1 MSNYQE
7 IVNLNVGGTRFSTSW
22 HTLTWVPDTFF
33 TALLSGRIP
42 TVRDETGAIFIDR
55 DPQLFGLIL
64 NFLRTRDIDLNNVNI
79 RSLRHECDYF
89 GITPLSRRLALCDEM
104 NHSSCGDVLFY
115 GYLPPPLNT
124 ALPNNSRSGNG
135 CSRKNSTASSTEVTG
150 NRTHSRNSSLDL
162 RTVGRI
168 PSQDQLRFRN
178 LLMSYH

>member
-1 MSNYQE
+1 MNYMH
-7 IVNLNVGGTRFSTSW
+7 IFRFATSW

-55 DPQLFGLIL
+55 DPKLFGLIL

-79 RSLRHECDYF
+79 RALRHECDYF

-115 GYLPPPLNT
+115 GYLPPP
-124 ALPNNSRSGNG
+124 
-135 CSRKNSTASSTEVTG
+135 CK
-150 NRTHSRNSSLDL
+150 
-162 RTVGRI
+162 
-168 PSQDQLRFRN
+168 
-178 LLMSYH
+178 

>member
-1 MSNYQE
+1 MFYF
-7 IVNLNVGGTRFSTSW
+7 RFATSW

-55 DPQLFGLIL
+55 DPNLFGLIL

-79 RSLRHECDYF
+79 RALRHECDYF

-115 GYLPPPLNT
+115 GYLPPPCKL
-124 ALPNNSRSGNG
+124 
-135 CSRKNSTASSTEVTG
+135 
-150 NRTHSRNSSLDL
+150 HY
-162 RTVGRI
+162 
-168 PSQDQLRFRN
+168 
-178 LLMSYH
+178 LLA